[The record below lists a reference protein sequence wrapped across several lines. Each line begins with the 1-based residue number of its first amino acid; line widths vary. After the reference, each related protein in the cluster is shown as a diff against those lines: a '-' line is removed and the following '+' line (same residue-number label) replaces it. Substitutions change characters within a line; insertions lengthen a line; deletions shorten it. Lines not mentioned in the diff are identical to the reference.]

1 MYDAT
6 TRYTY
11 AQLFKQTEATLMQKI
26 ASDLVPV
33 LKAHPHIAAAVGS
46 GK

>member
-1 MYDAT
+1 MYNAV

-11 AQLFKQTEATLMQKI
+11 AVLFKQAQETLMQKI